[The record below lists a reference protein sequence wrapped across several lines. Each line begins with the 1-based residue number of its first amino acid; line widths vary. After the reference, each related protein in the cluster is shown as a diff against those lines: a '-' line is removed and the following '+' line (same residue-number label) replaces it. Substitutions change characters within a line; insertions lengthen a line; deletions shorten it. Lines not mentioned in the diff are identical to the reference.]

1 MHVLAEAHSSRR
13 KVSTCEQIAAPV
25 NMQVSALEGV
35 FKDLR
40 ADVEAL
46 LLAVPTSDLEQLALQ
61 LRDRKLQ
68 AEEQVCL
75 LLSWCPATLLLPPA
89 FTIRAVKLSLVRQ
102 ITSLG
107 SGTIRQFPDLMA

>member
-1 MHVLAEAHSSRR
+1 MNV
-13 KVSTCEQIAAPV
+13 
-25 NMQVSALEGV
+25 QVSALEGV

-75 LLSWCPATLLLPPA
+75 LLLWHHAYLLLPAA
-89 FTIRAVKLSLVRQ
+89 FAMRVVKLLLVWP
-102 ITSLG
+102 THL
-107 SGTIRQFPDLMA
+107 